1 MRIHLKVMSLFMLL
15 LFQPSSPVKSDV
27 YTFRLYYGSNCPY
40 SKLILLNWHDFATHH
55 PSSMWDCEL
64 MVCRY
69 PTPTLFVFKGN
80 SIDDIHLGSHAIL
93 SVINPSP

>member
-1 MRIHLKVMSLFMLL
+1 
-15 LFQPSSPVKSDV
+15 
-27 YTFRLYYGSNCPY
+27 
-40 SKLILLNWHDFATHH
+40 
-55 PSSMWDCEL
+55 MWDCEL